1 MDRIFDQSYI
11 KELCSELRSTMS
23 DMKSQLETMEDVAVA
38 AINVMNSVPSDVVD
52 YSVFNAAQM
61 LKNNVS
67 NIDISSFLTK
77 IEECEV
83 RTTSLIPTVDEHY
96 CEQINELITI
106 INNTKEAVAE
116 VAEFLKNTP
125 LTMSNKEFTVA
136 YNDMQE
142 KCNKCLNGAILN
154 IEQILENVKGAEKI
168 SVIFSE
174 DPVNLSTGNFIY
186 DRTDLEIGGA
196 HPFKFS
202 RFYNSINHRKGAL
215 GRDWNHNYEVRIFK
229 EDNELVLFR
238 EEGKEERFFKTST
251 GEYTAVYHSSG
262 SLSET
267 EEGYQYRTR
276 EQVTYYF
283 DKEGCFLRQETGE
296 GVVTELSYEEKEGE
310 KRLTGVERS
319 TGEFFALSYDD
330 AGYLSSVTDHA
341 GRTITYRME
350 GELLQEVSTPMGH
363 RMSYEYTAEGKLKG
377 VTNPRGIK
385 TVENEFDEKMRT
397 TLQRFPDGGQMSY
410 EYDDEKREVILTER
424 NGSKITYVH
433 DRYYRD
439 IRHVYADGEERF
451 EYNKLNQKTL
461 VVDKLGNRTQ
471 FGYDSKGNLTRVIN
485 ALGIKT
491 EIQYNEKNQ
500 PTYIAID
507 GKEKVRNRYDGE
519 GNLVETRDP
528 LGNLYRIEYA
538 GKGRPEKLLQP
549 DGSEIS
555 IQYDNRGN
563 IVCLTDPV
571 GNSSRFVYDNLN
583 RVVETTDG
591 NGNVTK
597 FSYDTGD
604 NLIKVMNAAGREK
617 TYEYNENGKVTKIT
631 DFDGSCESREYNV
644 LNKPSKI
651 TDKQGR
657 KTLLTYDV
665 MWNLARITEAD
676 GSRTTYLYDENNRL
690 GRIRNAN
697 GDVVR
702 YTYDANGNRTGVED
716 EEGNK
721 TQFTYDA
728 IGRLVSVVEADGSII
743 SYKYN
748 AEGEVTE
755 VTDALGN
762 RVTMEYDAAGQL
774 IKETNQAGES
784 RSYTYTCLGNVESI
798 TDEAGLV
805 TKHVYEPG
813 GQLRETIYPDGSKE
827 SYAYDANGNRTALT
841 DRRGYCTTYIYDC
854 LDRIIEMKGSDG
866 AGKFYEYDC
875 MGNVTSITDVQG
887 NRTTYEYSLTG
898 QLTKVT
904 DALGNRTEYQYDT
917 KDQLVEIRQYGE
929 PAGEDKTGDCRITKY
944 ERNLMG
950 RITKVTDPLG
960 QSESYTYNKRGE
972 LVEKLDKE
980 GYLTRYGYTVK
991 GDVSHIRYADGRE
1004 VRLSYNPLRQL
1015 QEIEDW
1021 LGITRVENDAMGRA
1035 VKVTGPDGKEVS
1047 YTYDKAGRRSGI
1059 IYPDGTAV
1067 SYAYD
1072 ALGRLQSLTQ
1082 GGKTINYGYDE
1093 AGYLNRKTYPNGME
1107 TIYGYT
1113 EKGQIESLIHSDIA
1127 GILDRYAYTYDS
1139 MGNKTGIE
1147 KERRGL
1153 EKENGRYAYAYD
1165 ALGRLERVSKDGR
1178 ELRSYTYD
1186 AFGNRTGVTGES
1198 GVIRYAYNALN
1209 QLVSK
1214 TDAQNETTYRYDRR
1228 GNLSLVLENSHMKNA
1243 YVYGAMN
1250 RLEEARNAQGDVSRY
1265 IYNGVGRRVGKET
1278 GVLSAESMTPETY
1291 ENGLDPVKKLESTS
1305 FIPTSK
1311 VDYVLDLTREYHNL
1325 LQKCED
1331 SVVQTYLWDGNVAG
1345 MLEEGSSR
1353 ESYYLQDELGSP
1365 IRLVDG
1371 EGSLQDSYGYDEFG
1385 QDLYGNQGVIQPF
1398 GYTGYQHDHVSGT
1411 YFAQAREYRA
1421 GEGRFG
1427 GEDLIK
1433 GNILEP
1439 ISLNAYIYCKNDS
1452 LGYVDLNGKFAVP
1465 ALLITIVIGVVVGA
1479 GVGAVSEVAV
1489 QGIDCLRG
1497 KQDSINWAKVAG
1509 ASVEGAI
1516 VGGVSVIPGVNIV
1529 GKVVAGG
1536 IGGAAN
1542 SAVSQKIEYG
1552 SVNYRKVAEDALVGA
1567 VTSGIFEGISEGVS
1581 SLTKKIRGKEVSS
1594 SAGETVGDMLYNPI
1608 KSLWD
1613 NTKKIITI
1621 TLVKKTPSGLT
1632 RRTEKQ
1638 LIKEVWDVTLNYIKD
1653 ELKDKF
1659 LSIVTGKNLAEETT
1673 KNILTWFSPIY
1684 NEGNISL
1691 KYLNIYFE
1699 GMLNDSVEVCL

>member
-23 DMKSQLETMEDVAVA
+23 DMKSQLETMEDIAVN
-38 AINVMNSVPSDVVD
+38 AINAMNSVPSDVVD
-52 YSVFNAAQM
+52 YSISTAANT
-61 LKNNVS
+61 LRNKIAA
-67 NIDISSFLTK
+67 IDIPGFLKK
-77 IEECEV
+77 IDDSEQRATVLIPAADERYRGQIDELVGTIGNIREAIAEV
-83 RTTSLIPTVDEHY
+83 R
-96 CEQINELITI
+96 
-106 INNTKEAVAE
+106 
-116 VAEFLKNTP
+116 EFLKNTP
-125 LTMSNKEFTVA
+125 LTISNSDFLVE
-136 YNDMQE
+136 YENMLE
-142 KCNKCLNGAILN
+142 KCNSAIENADVRLDKLLGN
-154 IEQILENVKGAEKI
+154 IKGAEKI
-168 SVIFSE
+168 SMAFST

-186 DRTDLEIGGA
+186 DRTDLETGGA
-196 HPFKFS
+196 HPFRFS

-238 EEGKEERFFKTST
+238 EEGKEERFFKTFT
-251 GEYTAVYHSSG
+251 GEYTSVYHSSG
-262 SLSET
+262 SLTET
-267 EEGYQYRTR
+267 GEGYQYRTR
-276 EQVTYYF
+276 EQTTYHF
-283 DKEGCFLRQETGE
+283 DREGCFLRQETGE
-296 GVVTELSYEEKEGE
+296 GVVTGLSYEEKDGE
-310 KRLTGVERS
+310 KRLIKVERS
-319 TGEFFALSYDD
+319 TGEFFALTYDD
-330 AGYLSSVTDHA
+330 AGYLNSITDHA

-363 RMSYEYTAEGKLKG
+363 RMSYEYTADGKLKG
-377 VTNPRGIK
+377 VTNPREIR
-385 TVENEFDEKMRT
+385 TVENEFDEKNRT

-410 EYDDEKREVILTER
+410 EYDDEKREVTLTER
-424 NGSKITYVH
+424 NGSRITYVH

-485 ALGIKT
+485 ALGTKT
-491 EIQYNEKNQ
+491 EIQYNENNQ

-528 LGNLYRIEYA
+528 LGNLYHIEYA
-538 GKGRPEKLLQP
+538 GKGRPEKLRQP

-563 IVCLTDPV
+563 IIRLTDPM
-571 GNSSRFVYDNLN
+571 GNSSRFVYDHLN

-591 NGNVTK
+591 NGNVTR
-597 FSYDTGD
+597 FAYDVCG
-604 NLIKVMNAAGREK
+604 NLTKVRNAAGREK

-644 LNKPSKI
+644 LNRPSRI

-657 KTLLTYDV
+657 ETLLTYDA

-697 GDVVR
+697 GDAVR

-721 TQFTYDA
+721 TLFTYDA
-728 IGRLVSVVEADGSII
+728 VGRLVSVTEADGSCI

-748 AEGEVTE
+748 AEGGVTE

-784 RSYTYTCLGNVESI
+784 RSYTYTGLGNVESV

-805 TKHVYEPG
+805 TRYVYEPG
-813 GQLRETIYPDGSKE
+813 GQLSETIYPDGSKE
-827 SYAYDANGNRTALT
+827 SYTYDANGNRTTLT

-854 LDRIIEMKGSDG
+854 LDRMIEMRGSDG
-866 AGKFYEYDC
+866 AGMFYEYDC
-875 MGNVTSITDVQG
+875 MGNVTAITDAQG

-1004 VRLSYNPLRQL
+1004 VRFSYNPLRQL

-1047 YTYDKAGRRSGI
+1047 YTYDKAGRRSSI
-1059 IYPDGTAV
+1059 IYPDGTTV

-1082 GGKTINYGYDE
+1082 GGKTIRYGYDE
-1093 AGYLNRKTYPNGME
+1093 TGYLNRKTYPNGME
-1107 TIYGYT
+1107 TAYSYT
-1113 EKGQIESLIHSDIA
+1113 EKGQIESLIHSDAA
-1127 GILDRYAYTYDS
+1127 GILDQYAYTYDI
-1139 MGNKTGIE
+1139 MGNKTGIQ

-1153 EKENGRYAYAYD
+1153 AEESGRYAYAYD

-1198 GVIRYAYNALN
+1198 GVTRYAYNALN

-1214 TDAQNETTYRYDRR
+1214 TDAENETTYRYDRR
-1228 GNLSLVLENSHMKNA
+1228 GNLSLVLENNHMKNA
-1243 YVYGAMN
+1243 YVYGAIN

-1265 IYNGVGRRVGKET
+1265 LYNGIGRRVGKET
-1278 GVLSAESMTPETY
+1278 GVLPAEVMTPETY
-1291 ENGLDPVKKLESTS
+1291 GNNLDPVKKLESTN
-1305 FIPTSK
+1305 FVPTGK
-1311 VDYVLDLTREYHNL
+1311 VEYVLDLTREYHNL
-1325 LQKCED
+1325 LQKCGD
-1331 SVVQTYLWDGNVAG
+1331 TGVQTYLWDGNVAG
-1345 MLEEGSSR
+1345 MLEEGSGR

-1398 GYTGYQHDHVSGT
+1398 GYTGYQHDQVSDT

-1421 GEGRFG
+1421 GEGRFD

-1433 GNILEP
+1433 GIIEMP
-1439 ISLNAYIYCKNDS
+1439 FTLNSYGYCWGNPM
-1452 LGYVDLNGKFAVP
+1452 LLVDLDGKKAQDEKKLLSDLTKAVNEYINWGQEIKTCIYNTEVE
-1465 ALLITIVIGVVVGA
+1465 ALEIVLKYDEQITTAAIQYGVEKEMIQAVLFQEIRFYGADDPIADILVVQSYAYEEQMASYCEWLKDLKWYEFWKGIFRQPPSPVIGYKNESSTGLGQIFPSTAIQAINSYNA
-1479 GVGAVSEVAV
+1479 GKSGFTPYSEEDWRDLKEIWYKLQDDEYNIEMVALV
-1489 QGIDCLRG
+1489 LLY
-1497 KQDSINWAKVAG
+1497 KAKCNKVDLSD
-1509 ASVEGAI
+1509 ASSNDIKKVLKGYNGSGDLADKY
-1516 VGGVSVIPGVNIV
+1516 S
-1529 GKVVAGG
+1529 VVA
-1536 IGGAAN
+1536 
-1542 SAVSQKIEYG
+1542 
-1552 SVNYRKVAEDALVGA
+1552 
-1567 VTSGIFEGISEGVS
+1567 
-1581 SLTKKIRGKEVSS
+1581 
-1594 SAGETVGDMLYNPI
+1594 
-1608 KSLWD
+1608 
-1613 NTKKIITI
+1613 
-1621 TLVKKTPSGLT
+1621 
-1632 RRTEKQ
+1632 
-1638 LIKEVWDVTLNYIKD
+1638 
-1653 ELKDKF
+1653 
-1659 LSIVTGKNLAEETT
+1659 
-1673 KNILTWFSPIY
+1673 
-1684 NEGNISL
+1684 L
-1691 KYLNIYFE
+1691 KYYEAFKEFNECGLE
-1699 GMLNDSVEVCL
+1699 